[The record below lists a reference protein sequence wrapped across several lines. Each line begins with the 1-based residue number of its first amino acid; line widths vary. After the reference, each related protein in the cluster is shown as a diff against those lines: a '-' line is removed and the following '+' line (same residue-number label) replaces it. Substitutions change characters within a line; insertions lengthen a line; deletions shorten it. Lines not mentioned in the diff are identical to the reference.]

1 MDWREEYKRRL
12 TSAEDAV
19 GIVEKDDLVV
29 IPIAGPRVLPRALFR
44 HCQEVGPIDLRLS
57 SPLSDPGWLQA
68 GWQEVFRLEFEV
80 FIGDFARP
88 VMDENRGTYLPNLF
102 SLGHKPIDDG
112 RPEARRP
119 DVFITSVTPP
129 DDEGYVTFGAH
140 NWAKRGYVR
149 RSRKAIAEV
158 DAGLRPVCGDNRVHV
173 TEFDRLVEVPAVQIS
188 RGMVQAWLSRV
199 EDEALRAEYQSIV
212 DELKSVERL
221 VIIGPV
227 MTRVPR

>member
-1 MDWREEYKRRL
+1 MDWREEYRRRL
-12 TSAEDAV
+12 TSADDAV
-19 GIVEKDDLVV
+19 AIVEKDDLVV

-44 HCQEVGPIDLRLS
+44 HCQGAGSIDLRLS
-57 SPLSDPGWLQA
+57 SPLSAPGWLQA

-80 FIGDFARP
+80 FIGDFARA

-149 RSRKAIAEV
+149 RSRKAIAEG
-158 DAGLRPVCGDNRVHV
+158 DAGLRPVCGGKRVHV
-173 TEFDRLVEVPAVQIS
+173 TAFDRLGG
-188 RGMVQAWLSRV
+188 GMVGGWLSHV
-199 EDEALRAEYQSIV
+199 EDEALRA
-212 DELKSVERL
+212 
-221 VIIGPV
+221 
-227 MTRVPR
+227 

>member
-19 GIVEKDDLVV
+19 AIVEKGDLVV
-29 IPIAGPRVLPRALFR
+29 IPIAGRRVLPRPLFR
-44 HCQEVGPIDLRLS
+44 HCQEVGAIDLRLS

-68 GWQEVFRLEFEV
+68 DWQEVFRLEFEV

-112 RPEARRP
+112 RPEARVP

-140 NWAKRGYVR
+140 NWGKRGYVR
-149 RSRKAIAEV
+149 GSPPTHTG
-158 DAGLRPVCGDNRVHV
+158 AGPGRPPRLRD
-173 TEFDRLVEVPAVQIS
+173 
-188 RGMVQAWLSRV
+188 
-199 EDEALRAEYQSIV
+199 
-212 DELKSVERL
+212 
-221 VIIGPV
+221 
-227 MTRVPR
+227 PRRP